1 MTRKTNILLVSLV
14 AMLSVGAVRAETA
27 TVSYVN
33 TQDAKLADRI
43 KTQDTRIGTIRDW
56 VNPMDGDGNRA
67 TLATDAQDAYRAINE
82 LDAAI
87 KAIDI
92 PEQVNSDWNATEGVA
107 QILNKPADLVTTSA
121 LNTALAGKQDTLQ
134 FDTTPTADS
143 TKMVTSGAVAAAIT
157 AAQLDGEVDLTGYA
171 TETYVDSKIADID
184 IPEQQQSDWNA
195 TSGVAQILNKPDLTQ
210 FATTSDLA
218 DKQDTLTEAQLA
230 AVNSGV
236 TSTTVAQV
244 GANTQAI
251 AIQDQI
257 LATKANTADLA
268 PVATSGDY
276 ADLTNTPTIPAAQVN
291 SDWNATEGVAQILN
305 KPTVPTAEE
314 IVSPSELETT
324 LADYAKSEDLDD
336 YATLDDLA
344 GKQDTID
351 SEHKLPASNVDGL
364 APVATSGDYADLT
377 NTPTIPAAQVNSD
390 WNATEGV
397 AQILNKPTIPG
408 DADIVSPTELE
419 TELAKKQ
426 NTIDENNKLPA
437 SNVDGL
443 APVATSGDY
452 ADLTN
457 TPTIPAAQVQ
467 SDWAQ
472 ADSTEVDFIKN
483 KPTNLAT
490 ETYVDEKVADVVA
503 GDMSEALSAYVKK
516 SEVEASLD
524 SSSTNPVQNLVVTGA
539 LGEKVPLGNV
549 PQLGQYVL
557 GFVDGVQTYIPIVDA
572 QGNAGQPVTAI
583 ASANEPGGGE

>member
-377 NTPTIPAAQVNSD
+377 NTPTIPAAQVSSD

>member
-377 NTPTIPAAQVNSD
+377 NTPTIPAAQVSSD

-467 SDWAQ
+467 S
-472 ADSTEVDFIKN
+472 
-483 KPTNLAT
+483 
-490 ETYVDEKVADVVA
+490 
-503 GDMSEALSAYVKK
+503 
-516 SEVEASLD
+516 
-524 SSSTNPVQNLVVTGA
+524 
-539 LGEKVPLGNV
+539 
-549 PQLGQYVL
+549 
-557 GFVDGVQTYIPIVDA
+557 
-572 QGNAGQPVTAI
+572 
-583 ASANEPGGGE
+583 